1 MKTISSYFCMTLAML
16 LTFSCNQVPEKSPY
30 QTGTIE
36 IEDAKSKR
44 IDAFHQAYLDGNFD
58 SQIDLFTEDA
68 VIHINADD
76 VSAQDMISGF
86 GAGSEFYENIQYKDW
101 TTATMH
107 LDDGKVYTN
116 LWYIWSAT
124 SKATGVTLNNP
135 VHTWMRWEGDKI
147 AEAAFILNPTEYIA
161 NMTK

>member
-1 MKTISSYFCMTLAML
+1 
-16 LTFSCNQVPEKSPY
+16 
-30 QTGTIE
+30 
-36 IEDAKSKR
+36 
-44 IDAFHQAYLDGNFD
+44 
-58 SQIDLFTEDA
+58 
-68 VIHINADD
+68 
-76 VSAQDMISGF
+76 MISGF

-147 AEAAFILNPTEYIA
+147 AEAAFIFNPTEYIA